1 MNSIQMDSDP
11 IAVLMQEHHRAA
23 KQLSLLEQAV
33 ISINVDGF
41 TRHAFECIA
50 EAIRFFEGE
59 FRQHDKK
66 EEQFLFPLLEKH
78 QPGITREYRN
88 EHRELWSAFNHL
100 LSCVNDVEDGR
111 LRGSSRQELVETATR
126 IVHLLRAHIAN
137 ENTILFVKAKKLFS
151 TEEYK
156 EFRDNVASVTA

>member
-1 MNSIQMDSDP
+1 MNSSQAVCDP
-11 IAVLMQEHHRAA
+11 FSVLMQEHQNAA
-23 KQLSLLEQAV
+23 KHLSQLEKAV
-33 ISINVDGF
+33 TSINAEGF
-41 TRHAFECIA
+41 TRHAFESIA
-50 EAIRFFEGE
+50 EAIRFFEVE

-88 EHRELWSAFNHL
+88 EHRELWSAFNNL
-100 LSCVNDVEDGR
+100 LLCVNEVEDGR

-126 IVHLLRAHIAN
+126 IVQLLRAHIVN

-151 TEEYK
+151 EEEYK
-156 EFRDNVASVTA
+156 EFRDNVASAVA

>member
-1 MNSIQMDSDP
+1 MNDTQSVVDP
-11 IAVLMQEHHRAA
+11 ISVLMHEHQRAA

-33 ISINVDGF
+33 NSITSDGF
-41 TRHAFECIA
+41 TRQAFGIIA

-66 EEQFLFPLLEKH
+66 EEQFLFPLLERH
-78 QPGITREYRN
+78 EPGITSEYRN
-88 EHRELWSAFNHL
+88 EHRELWSAFNYL
-100 LSCVNDVEDGR
+100 LSCVNEVEDGR

-126 IVHLLRAHIAN
+126 IVRLLRAHIVN

-151 TEEYK
+151 EVEYK
-156 EFRDNVASVTA
+156 ELRDSIASASV

>member
-1 MNSIQMDSDP
+1 MNETQSVSDP
-11 IAVLMQEHHRAA
+11 ISVLMQEHHRAVT
-23 KQLSLLEQAV
+23 QLSVLEQAV
-33 ISINVDGF
+33 NSINAEGF
-41 TRHAFECIA
+41 TRQAFESIA

-78 QPGITREYRN
+78 EPGITREYRN
-88 EHRELWSAFNHL
+88 EHRELWSAFNYL
-100 LSCVNDVEDGR
+100 LSCVHDVEDGR

-126 IVHLLRAHIAN
+126 IVRLLRAHIVN

-151 TEEYK
+151 EVEYK
-156 EFRDNVASVTA
+156 EFRDSIATISV